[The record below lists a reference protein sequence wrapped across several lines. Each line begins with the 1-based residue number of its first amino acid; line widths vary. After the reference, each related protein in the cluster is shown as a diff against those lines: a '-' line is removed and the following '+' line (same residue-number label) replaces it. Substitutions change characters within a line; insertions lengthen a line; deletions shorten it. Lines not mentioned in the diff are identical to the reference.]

1 MRTRFLPPYSVY
13 RFALWSFLLGLG
25 TRWGHAGEAVQVDF
39 SVRLAGQSIGH
50 LAVDMVADTCLLG
63 ACTSLLPPAR
73 PLAPAPVAGWGQD
86 TDGSEGLP

>member
-25 TRWGHAGEAVQVDF
+25 TRWAQAGEAVQADF
-39 SVRLAGQSIGH
+39 SVRLAGQSVGQ
-50 LAVDMVADTCLLG
+50 LAVDMVTDTCLLG

-73 PLAPAPVAGWGQD
+73 PPAPAPVAGWGQD
-86 TDGSEGLP
+86 TDGSEGMP